1 MPDDWQAARARNHFS
16 EIVDAAIEGRPQF
29 IRRRDGNEVVV
40 VSRRYFDRTKPN
52 LKDYLLGAGYAEHL
66 VDAFDTALAEARKQG
81 PALAPRARRR
91 AQSEK

>member
-1 MPDDWQAARARNHFS
+1 MSDSWQSARARNHFS

-40 VSRRYFDRTKPN
+40 VSRRYFDKTKPN
-52 LKDYLLGAGYAEHL
+52 LKTYLLGAGYVDDM
-66 VDAFDTALAEARKQG
+66 VDAFDTALGEARKQG
-81 PALAPRARRR
+81 PALAPRPRRR